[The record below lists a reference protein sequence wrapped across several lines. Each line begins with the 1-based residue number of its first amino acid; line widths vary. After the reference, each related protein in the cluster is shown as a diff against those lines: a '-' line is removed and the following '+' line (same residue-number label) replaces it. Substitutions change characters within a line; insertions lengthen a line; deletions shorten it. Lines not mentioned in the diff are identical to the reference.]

1 VVLNQ
6 VEMMRRLIVV
16 MMGFQHVE
24 HGDSYTKC
32 APPSIAHRTV
42 SDLASAEESD
52 TMVLPKPSYPSSLM
66 HLMRWHAP
74 STSGIGF
81 AVC

>member
-6 VEMMRRLIVV
+6 VGMMRRLIVV
-16 MMGFQHVE
+16 MMDFQHVE
-24 HGDSYTKC
+24 HGDSYTRC

-42 SDLASAEESD
+42 SDRASAEESG
-52 TMVLPKPSYPSSLM
+52 TMVLPEPSYPSSLM

-74 STSGIGF
+74 SISGVGF